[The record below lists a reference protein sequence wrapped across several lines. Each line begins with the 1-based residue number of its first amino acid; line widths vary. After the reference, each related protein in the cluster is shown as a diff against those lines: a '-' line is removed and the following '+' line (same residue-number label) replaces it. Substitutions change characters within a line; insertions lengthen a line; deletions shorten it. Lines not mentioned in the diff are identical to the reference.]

1 MQSPV
6 NQILLRFFNR
16 VNEGMVVGDSIFI
29 GDNLDIERNMLDFDV
44 SYSRPYSYPFKLT
57 FTSAILC
64 YKGSIRTTVNRHEYV
79 VGCND
84 ALIVQSGSIVEYL
97 SGSNDL
103 KMIAMAFEDKGN
115 DELFNSSTMN
125 ANSYIM
131 HRSIPVLLHLDDD
144 DMQMQRRL
152 YKEIRQFY
160 SSVAEA
166 YRSEVVKGYLFVSAA
181 SFLSRL
187 GTVGGQE
194 NVSYEGGREHEL
206 YLQFMDDLQVYGSKE
221 RMVSFYADRCC
232 VSPKYFSKMIH
243 LASGKTPIQL
253 IKERVIVEA
262 KVLLNSTDMS
272 IQQIAEALNFPN
284 DSFFCRYFKQEVRV
298 SPLKYR
304 EITKGKN

>member
-16 VNEGMVVGDSIFI
+16 VNEGMVVGESIFI
-29 GDNLDIERNMLDFDV
+29 DDNLNVEQNLLVFEV
-44 SYSRPYSYPFKLT
+44 SYSRPFSYPFKLT
-57 FTSAILC
+57 FTSAVLC
-64 YKGSIRTTVNRHEYV
+64 CKGSIKATVNRHEYV
-79 VGCND
+79 VESND
-84 ALIVQSGSIVEYL
+84 VLIVQSGSIVEFL
-97 SGSNDL
+97 SGSDDL
-103 KMIAMAFEDKGN
+103 KIIAMAFEDNGN
-115 DELFNSSTMN
+115 DELFNSSAMN

-131 HRSIPVLLHLDDD
+131 HRSVPVLMHLDDEE
-144 DMQMQRRL
+144 MQRQMRL

-160 SSVAEA
+160 SSVDVA

-181 SFLSRL
+181 SFLSKL
-187 GTVGGQE
+187 GEGGGQE
-194 NVSYEGGREHEL
+194 DVLYEGSRENEL
-206 YLQFMDDLQVYGSKE
+206 DLQFMDDLQVYGSKE

-232 VSPKYFSKMIH
+232 VSPKYFSRMIH

-284 DSFFCRYFKQEVRV
+284 DSFFCRYFKQEVKV
-298 SPLKYR
+298 SPMKYR
-304 EITKGKN
+304 EMGK

>member
-1 MQSPV
+1 MQTPV

-16 VNEGMVVGDSIFI
+16 VNEGMVVGESIFI
-29 GDNLDIERNMLDFDV
+29 DDNLDIEQNFLDFEV

-64 YKGSIRTTVNRHEYV
+64 CKGSIRTTVNRHEYV

-84 ALIVQSGSIVEYL
+84 ALIVQSGSIVEFL
-97 SGSNDL
+97 SCSDDL
-103 KMIAMAFEDKGN
+103 KIIAMAFEDNGN
-115 DELFNSSTMN
+115 DELFNSSAMN

-131 HRSIPVLLHLDDD
+131 HRSVPVLMHLNDDE
-144 DMQMQRRL
+144 MQQQIRL

-160 SSVAEA
+160 SSVDVA
-166 YRSEVVKGYLFVSAA
+166 YRSEVVKGYLFVSTA
-181 SFLSRL
+181 SFLSKL
-187 GTVGGQE
+187 GEGGCQDD
-194 NVSYEGGREHEL
+194 VLYEGSRENEL

-232 VSPKYFSKMIH
+232 VSPKYFSKMIN

-284 DSFFCRYFKQEVRV
+284 DSFFCRYFKQEVKV
-298 SPLKYR
+298 SPMKYR
-304 EITKGKN
+304 EMGK

>member
-6 NQILLRFFNR
+6 NQILLRFFYR
-16 VNEGMVVGDSIFI
+16 VNEGMVVGKSIFI

-84 ALIVQSGSIVEYL
+84 AFIVQSGSIVEFL
-97 SGSNDL
+97 SGSDDL
-103 KMIAMAFEDKGN
+103 KIIAMAFEDKGS
-115 DELFNSSTMN
+115 ESLFNSSAMN

-131 HRSIPVLLHLDDD
+131 HRSVPMLLHLEDEE
-144 DMQMQRRL
+144 MQMQKRL

-160 SSVAEA
+160 SMVDAT
-166 YRSEVVKGYLFVSAA
+166 YRSEVVKGYLYVSVA
-181 SFLSRL
+181 SFLSKL
-187 GTVGGQE
+187 GGISRQE
-194 NVSYEGGREHEL
+194 KVLYDGSREDEL
-206 YLQFMDDLQVYGSKE
+206 YLQFMDDLQVFGSRE

-284 DSFFCRYFKQEVRV
+284 DSFFCRYFKLEVKI

-304 EITKGKN
+304 EMVKGL

>member
-16 VNEGMVVGDSIFI
+16 INEGMVVGKSIFI

-57 FTSAILC
+57 FTAAILC
-64 YKGSIRTTVNRHEYV
+64 YKGSIRTTMNRHEYV

-84 ALIVQSGSIVEYL
+84 TLIVQSGSIVEFL
-97 SGSNDL
+97 SGSDDL
-103 KMIAMAFEDKGN
+103 KIIAMAFEDKGN
-115 DELFNSSTMN
+115 ESLFNSSTMN

-131 HRSIPVLLHLDDD
+131 HRSVPMLLHLEDDE
-144 DMQMQRRL
+144 MQMQKRL

-160 SSVAEA
+160 SKVDVT
-166 YRSEVVKGYLFVSAA
+166 YRSEVVKGYLYVSVAT
-181 SFLSRL
+181 FLSKL
-187 GTVGGQE
+187 GGISMQE
-194 NVSYEGGREHEL
+194 KVLYEGSRENEL
-206 YLQFMDDLQVYGSKE
+206 YLQFMDDLQMFGNKE
-221 RMVSFYADRCC
+221 RTVSFYADHCC

-272 IQQIAEALNFPN
+272 IQEIAEALNFPN
-284 DSFFCRYFKQEVRV
+284 DSFFCRYFKQEVKM
-298 SPLKYR
+298 SPMKYR
-304 EITKGKN
+304 TMASKK

>member
-16 VNEGMVVGDSIFI
+16 INEGMVVGKSIFI

-57 FTSAILC
+57 FTAAILC
-64 YKGSIRTTVNRHEYV
+64 YKGSIKTTVNRHEYV

-84 ALIVQSGSIVEYL
+84 TLVVQSGSIVEFL
-97 SGSNDL
+97 SGSDDL
-103 KMIAMAFEDKGN
+103 KIIAMAFEDKGN
-115 DELFNSSTMN
+115 ESLFNSSTMN

-131 HRSIPVLLHLDDD
+131 HRSVPMLLHLEDEE
-144 DMQMQRRL
+144 MQMQKRL

-160 SSVAEA
+160 SKVDVT
-166 YRSEVVKGYLFVSAA
+166 YRSEVVKGYLYVSVAT
-181 SFLSRL
+181 FLSKL
-187 GTVGGQE
+187 GGITMQE
-194 NVSYEGGREHEL
+194 KVLYEGSRENEL
-206 YLQFMDDLQVYGSKE
+206 YLQFMDDLQVFGSKE
-221 RMVSFYADRCC
+221 RTVSFYADRCC

-272 IQQIAEALNFPN
+272 IQEIAEALNFPN
-284 DSFFCRYFKQEVRV
+284 DSFFCRYFKQEVKM
-298 SPLKYR
+298 SPMKYR
-304 EITKGKN
+304 TMASKK

>member
-1 MQSPV
+1 MQTPV

-16 VNEGMVVGDSIFI
+16 VNEGMVVGESIFI
-29 GDNLDIERNMLDFDV
+29 DDNLDIEQNFLDFEV

-64 YKGSIRTTVNRHEYV
+64 CKGSIRTTVNRHEYV

-84 ALIVQSGSIVEYL
+84 ALIVQSGSIVEFL
-97 SGSNDL
+97 SCSDDL
-103 KMIAMAFEDKGN
+103 KIIAMAFEDNGN

-131 HRSIPVLLHLDDD
+131 HRSVPVLMHLDEAE
-144 DMQMQRRL
+144 MQQQMRL
-152 YKEIRQFY
+152 YKVIRQFY
-160 SSVAEA
+160 SSVDVA

-181 SFLSRL
+181 SFLSKL
-187 GTVGGQE
+187 GEGGGQE
-194 NVSYEGGREHEL
+194 DVLYEGSRENEL

-232 VSPKYFSKMIH
+232 VSPKYFSKMIN

-284 DSFFCRYFKQEVRV
+284 DSFFCRYFKQEVKV
-298 SPLKYR
+298 SPMKYR
-304 EITKGKN
+304 EMGK

>member
-16 VNEGMVVGDSIFI
+16 INEGMVVGKSIFI

-57 FTSAILC
+57 FTAAILC
-64 YKGSIRTTVNRHEYV
+64 YKGSIKTTVNRHEYV

-84 ALIVQSGSIVEYL
+84 TLVVQSGSIVEFL
-97 SGSNDL
+97 SGSDDL
-103 KMIAMAFEDKGN
+103 KIIAMAFEDKGN
-115 DELFNSSTMN
+115 ESLFNSSTMN

-131 HRSIPVLLHLDDD
+131 HRSVPMLLHLEDDE
-144 DMQMQRRL
+144 MQMQKRL

-160 SSVAEA
+160 SKVDVT
-166 YRSEVVKGYLFVSAA
+166 YRSEVVKGYLYVSVAT
-181 SFLSRL
+181 FLSKL
-187 GTVGGQE
+187 GGITMQE
-194 NVSYEGGREHEL
+194 KVLYEGSRENEL
-206 YLQFMDDLQVYGSKE
+206 YLQFMDDLQVFGSKE
-221 RMVSFYADRCC
+221 RTVSFYADRCC

-272 IQQIAEALNFPN
+272 IQEIAEALNFPN
-284 DSFFCRYFKQEVRV
+284 DSFFCRYFKQEVKM
-298 SPLKYR
+298 SPMKYR
-304 EITKGKN
+304 TMASKK

>member
-1 MQSPV
+1 MQTPV

-16 VNEGMVVGDSIFI
+16 VNEGMVVGESIFI
-29 GDNLDIERNMLDFDV
+29 DDNLDIEQNFLDFEV

-64 YKGSIRTTVNRHEYV
+64 CKGSIRTTVNRHEYV

-84 ALIVQSGSIVEYL
+84 ALIVQSGSIVEFL
-97 SGSNDL
+97 SCSDDL
-103 KMIAMAFEDKGN
+103 KIIAMAFEDNGN

-131 HRSIPVLLHLDDD
+131 HRSVPVLMHLDEAE
-144 DMQMQRRL
+144 MQQQIRL

-160 SSVAEA
+160 SSVDVA
-166 YRSEVVKGYLFVSAA
+166 YRSEVVKGYLFVSTA
-181 SFLSRL
+181 SFLSKL
-187 GTVGGQE
+187 GEGGGQDD
-194 NVSYEGGREHEL
+194 VLYEGSRENEL

-284 DSFFCRYFKQEVRV
+284 DSFFCRYFKQEVKV
-298 SPLKYR
+298 SPMKYR
-304 EITKGKN
+304 EMGK

>member
-1 MQSPV
+1 MQTPV

-16 VNEGMVVGDSIFI
+16 VNEGMVVGESIFI
-29 GDNLDIERNMLDFDV
+29 DDNLDIEQNFLDFEV

-57 FTSAILC
+57 FTSSVLC

-79 VGCND
+79 VGSND
-84 ALIVQSGSIVEYL
+84 VLIVQSGSIVEFL
-97 SGSNDL
+97 SGSDDL
-103 KMIAMAFEDKGN
+103 KIIAMAFEDNGN
-115 DELFNSSTMN
+115 DELFNSSAMN

-131 HRSIPVLLHLDDD
+131 HRSVPVLMHLDDEE
-144 DMQMQRRL
+144 MQRQMRL

-160 SSVAEA
+160 SSVDVA

-181 SFLSRL
+181 SFLSKL
-187 GTVGGQE
+187 GEGGGQE
-194 NVSYEGGREHEL
+194 DVLYEGSRENEL

-232 VSPKYFSKMIH
+232 VSPKYFSKMIN

-284 DSFFCRYFKQEVRV
+284 DSFFCRYFKQEVKV
-298 SPLKYR
+298 SPMKYR
-304 EITKGKN
+304 EMGK

>member
-16 VNEGMVVGDSIFI
+16 INEGMVVGKSIFI

-57 FTSAILC
+57 FTAAILC

-84 ALIVQSGSIVEYL
+84 TLVVQSGSIVEFL
-97 SGSNDL
+97 SGSDDL
-103 KMIAMAFEDKGN
+103 KIIAMAFEDKGN
-115 DELFNSSTMN
+115 ESLFNSSTMN

-131 HRSIPVLLHLDDD
+131 HRSVPMLLHLEDDE
-144 DMQMQRRL
+144 MQMQKRL

-160 SSVAEA
+160 SKVDVT
-166 YRSEVVKGYLFVSAA
+166 YRSEVVKGYLYVSVAT
-181 SFLSRL
+181 FLSKL
-187 GTVGGQE
+187 GGITMQE
-194 NVSYEGGREHEL
+194 KVLYEGSRENEL
-206 YLQFMDDLQVYGSKE
+206 YLQFMDDLQVFGSKE
-221 RMVSFYADRCC
+221 RTVSFYADHCC

-272 IQQIAEALNFPN
+272 IQEIAEALNFPN
-284 DSFFCRYFKQEVRV
+284 DSFFCRYFKQEVKM
-298 SPLKYR
+298 SPMKYR
-304 EITKGKN
+304 TMASKK

>member
-1 MQSPV
+1 MQTPV

-16 VNEGMVVGDSIFI
+16 VNEGMVVGESIFI
-29 GDNLDIERNMLDFDV
+29 DDNLDIEQNFLDFEV

-64 YKGSIRTTVNRHEYV
+64 CKGSIRTTVNRHEYV

-84 ALIVQSGSIVEYL
+84 ALIVQSGSIVEFL
-97 SGSNDL
+97 SGSDDL
-103 KMIAMAFEDKGN
+103 KIIAMAFEDNGN
-115 DELFNSSTMN
+115 DEWFNSSAMN

-131 HRSIPVLLHLDDD
+131 HRSVPVLMHLDDEE
-144 DMQMQRRL
+144 MQRQMRL

-160 SSVAEA
+160 SSVDVA

-181 SFLSRL
+181 SFLSKL
-187 GTVGGQE
+187 GEGGGQE
-194 NVSYEGGREHEL
+194 DVLYEGSRENEL

-232 VSPKYFSKMIH
+232 VSPKYFSKMIN

-284 DSFFCRYFKQEVRV
+284 DSFFCRYFKQEVKM

-304 EITKGKN
+304 EMGK

>member
-6 NQILLRFFNR
+6 NQILLGFFNR
-16 VNEGMVVGDSIFI
+16 INEGMVVGKSIFI

-57 FTSAILC
+57 FTAAILC

-84 ALIVQSGSIVEYL
+84 TLIVQSGSIVEFL
-97 SGSNDL
+97 SGSDDL
-103 KMIAMAFEDKGN
+103 KIIAMAFEDKGN
-115 DELFNSSTMN
+115 ESLFNSSTMN

-131 HRSIPVLLHLDDD
+131 HRSVPMLLHLEDDE
-144 DMQMQRRL
+144 MQMQKRL

-160 SSVAEA
+160 SKVDVT
-166 YRSEVVKGYLFVSAA
+166 YRSEVVKGYLYVSVAT
-181 SFLSRL
+181 FLSKL
-187 GTVGGQE
+187 GGITMQE
-194 NVSYEGGREHEL
+194 KVLYEGSRENEL
-206 YLQFMDDLQVYGSKE
+206 YLQFMDDLQMFGNKE
-221 RMVSFYADRCC
+221 RTVSFYADHCC

-272 IQQIAEALNFPN
+272 IQEIAEALNFPN
-284 DSFFCRYFKQEVRV
+284 DSFFCRYFKQEVKM
-298 SPLKYR
+298 SPMKYR
-304 EITKGKN
+304 TIASKK

>member
-16 VNEGMVVGDSIFI
+16 INEGMVVGKSIFI

-57 FTSAILC
+57 FTAAILC

-84 ALIVQSGSIVEYL
+84 TLIVQSGSIVEFL
-97 SGSNDL
+97 SGSDDL
-103 KMIAMAFEDKGN
+103 KIIAMAFEDKGN
-115 DELFNSSTMN
+115 ESLFNSSTMN

-131 HRSIPVLLHLDDD
+131 HRSVPMLLHLEDDE
-144 DMQMQRRL
+144 MQMQKRL

-160 SSVAEA
+160 SKVDVT
-166 YRSEVVKGYLFVSAA
+166 YRSEVVKGYLYVSVAT
-181 SFLSRL
+181 FLSKL
-187 GTVGGQE
+187 GGISMQE
-194 NVSYEGGREHEL
+194 KVLYEGSRENEL
-206 YLQFMDDLQVYGSKE
+206 YLQFMDDLQMFGNKE
-221 RMVSFYADRCC
+221 RTVSFYADRCC

-272 IQQIAEALNFPN
+272 IQEIAEALNFPN
-284 DSFFCRYFKQEVRV
+284 DSFFCRYFKQEVKM
-298 SPLKYR
+298 SPMKYR
-304 EITKGKN
+304 TMASKK

>member
-1 MQSPV
+1 MQLPV
-6 NQILLRFFNR
+6 NPILLRFFNR
-16 VNEGMVVGDSIFI
+16 INEGMVVGKSIFI

-57 FTSAILC
+57 FTAAILC

-84 ALIVQSGSIVEYL
+84 TLIVQSGSIVESL
-97 SGSNDL
+97 SGSDDL
-103 KMIAMAFEDKGN
+103 KIIAMAFEDKGN
-115 DELFNSSTMN
+115 ESLFNSSTMN

-131 HRSIPVLLHLDDD
+131 HRSVPMLLHLEDDE
-144 DMQMQRRL
+144 MQMQKRL

-160 SSVAEA
+160 SKVDVT
-166 YRSEVVKGYLFVSAA
+166 YRSEVVKGYLYVSVAT
-181 SFLSRL
+181 FLSKL
-187 GTVGGQE
+187 GGISMQE
-194 NVSYEGGREHEL
+194 KVLYEGSRENEL
-206 YLQFMDDLQVYGSKE
+206 YLQFMDDLQVFGSKE
-221 RMVSFYADRCC
+221 RTVSFYADRCC

-272 IQQIAEALNFPN
+272 IQEIAEALNFPN
-284 DSFFCRYFKQEVRV
+284 DSFFCRYFKQEVKM
-298 SPLKYR
+298 SPMKYR
-304 EITKGKN
+304 TMASKK

>member
-1 MQSPV
+1 MQTPV

-16 VNEGMVVGDSIFI
+16 VNEGMVVGESIFI
-29 GDNLDIERNMLDFDV
+29 DDNLDIEQNFLDFEV

-64 YKGSIRTTVNRHEYV
+64 CKGSIRTTVNRHEYV

-84 ALIVQSGSIVEYL
+84 ALIVQSGSIVEFL
-97 SGSNDL
+97 SCSDDL
-103 KMIAMAFEDKGN
+103 KIIAMAFEDNGN

-131 HRSIPVLLHLDDD
+131 HRSVPVLMHLNDDE
-144 DMQMQRRL
+144 MHQQIRL

-160 SSVAEA
+160 SSVDVA

-181 SFLSRL
+181 SFLSKL
-187 GTVGGQE
+187 GEGGGQDD
-194 NVSYEGGREHEL
+194 VLYEGSRENEL

-284 DSFFCRYFKQEVRV
+284 DSFFCRYFKQEVKV
-298 SPLKYR
+298 SPMKYR
-304 EITKGKN
+304 EMGK

>member
-1 MQSPV
+1 MQTPV

-16 VNEGMVVGDSIFI
+16 VNEGMVVGESIFI
-29 GDNLDIERNMLDFDV
+29 DDNLDIEQNFLDFEV

-64 YKGSIRTTVNRHEYV
+64 CKGSIRTTVNRHEYV
-79 VGCND
+79 VGSND
-84 ALIVQSGSIVEYL
+84 ALIVQSGSIVEFL
-97 SGSNDL
+97 SCSDDL
-103 KMIAMAFEDKGN
+103 KIIAMAFEDNGN

-131 HRSIPVLLHLDDD
+131 HRSVPVLMHLDETE
-144 DMQMQRRL
+144 MQQQIRL

-160 SSVAEA
+160 SSVDVA

-181 SFLSRL
+181 SFLSKL
-187 GTVGGQE
+187 GEGGGQE
-194 NVSYEGGREHEL
+194 DVLYEGSRENEL

-232 VSPKYFSKMIH
+232 VSPKYFSKMIN

-284 DSFFCRYFKQEVRV
+284 DSFFCRYFKQEVKV
-298 SPLKYR
+298 SPMKYR
-304 EITKGKN
+304 EMGK

>member
-16 VNEGMVVGDSIFI
+16 INEGMVVGKSIFI

-57 FTSAILC
+57 FTAAILC

-84 ALIVQSGSIVEYL
+84 TLIVQSGSIVESL
-97 SGSNDL
+97 SGSDDL
-103 KMIAMAFEDKGN
+103 KIIAMAFEDKGN
-115 DELFNSSTMN
+115 ESLFNSSTMN

-131 HRSIPVLLHLDDD
+131 HRSVPMLLHLEDDE
-144 DMQMQRRL
+144 MQMQKRL

-160 SSVAEA
+160 SKVDVT
-166 YRSEVVKGYLFVSAA
+166 YRSEVVKGYLYVSVAT
-181 SFLSRL
+181 FLSKL
-187 GTVGGQE
+187 GGITMQE
-194 NVSYEGGREHEL
+194 KVLYEGSRENEL
-206 YLQFMDDLQVYGSKE
+206 YLQFMDDLQVFGSKE
-221 RMVSFYADRCC
+221 RTVSFYADRCC

-272 IQQIAEALNFPN
+272 IQEIAEALNFPN
-284 DSFFCRYFKQEVRV
+284 DSFFCRYFKQEVKM
-298 SPLKYR
+298 SPMKYR
-304 EITKGKN
+304 TMASKK

>member
-16 VNEGMVVGDSIFI
+16 INEGMVVGKSIFI

-57 FTSAILC
+57 FTAAILC

-84 ALIVQSGSIVEYL
+84 TLIVQSGSIVEFL
-97 SGSNDL
+97 SGSDDL
-103 KMIAMAFEDKGN
+103 KIIAMAFEDKGN
-115 DELFNSSTMN
+115 ESLFNSSTMN

-131 HRSIPVLLHLDDD
+131 HRSVPMLLHLEDDE
-144 DMQMQRRL
+144 MQMQKRL

-160 SSVAEA
+160 SKVDVT
-166 YRSEVVKGYLFVSAA
+166 YRSEVVKGYLYVSVAT
-181 SFLSRL
+181 FLSKL
-187 GTVGGQE
+187 GGITMQE
-194 NVSYEGGREHEL
+194 KVLYEGSRENEL
-206 YLQFMDDLQVYGSKE
+206 YLQFMDDLQMFGNKE
-221 RMVSFYADRCC
+221 RTVSFYADRCC

-272 IQQIAEALNFPN
+272 IQEIAEALNFPN
-284 DSFFCRYFKQEVRV
+284 DSFFCRYFKQEVKM
-298 SPLKYR
+298 SPMKYR
-304 EITKGKN
+304 TMASKK

>member
-1 MQSPV
+1 MQTPV

-16 VNEGMVVGDSIFI
+16 VNEGMVVGESIFI
-29 GDNLDIERNMLDFDV
+29 DDNLDIEQNFLDFEV

-64 YKGSIRTTVNRHEYV
+64 CKGSIRTTVNRHEYV

-84 ALIVQSGSIVEYL
+84 ALIVPSGSIVEFL
-97 SGSNDL
+97 SCSDDL
-103 KMIAMAFEDKGN
+103 KIIAMAFEDNGN

-131 HRSIPVLLHLDDD
+131 HRSVPVLMHLDEAE
-144 DMQMQRRL
+144 MQQQIRL

-160 SSVAEA
+160 SSVDVA

-181 SFLSRL
+181 SFLSKL
-187 GTVGGQE
+187 GEGGGQDD
-194 NVSYEGGREHEL
+194 VLYEGSRENEL

-232 VSPKYFSKMIH
+232 VSPKYFSKMIN

-272 IQQIAEALNFPN
+272 IQQIAEALNFSN
-284 DSFFCRYFKQEVRV
+284 DSFFCRYFKQEVKM

-304 EITKGKN
+304 EMGK

>member
-1 MQSPV
+1 MQTPV

-16 VNEGMVVGDSIFI
+16 VNEGMVVGESIFI
-29 GDNLDIERNMLDFDV
+29 DDNLDIEQNFLDFEV

-64 YKGSIRTTVNRHEYV
+64 CKGSIRTTVNRHEYV

-84 ALIVQSGSIVEYL
+84 ALIVQSGSIVEFL
-97 SGSNDL
+97 SCSDDL
-103 KMIAMAFEDKGN
+103 KIIAMAFEDNGN
-115 DELFNSSTMN
+115 DELFNSSAMN

-131 HRSIPVLLHLDDD
+131 HRSVPVLMHLNDDE
-144 DMQMQRRL
+144 MHQQIRL

-160 SSVAEA
+160 SSVDVA
-166 YRSEVVKGYLFVSAA
+166 YRSEVVKGYLFVSTA
-181 SFLSRL
+181 SFLSKL
-187 GTVGGQE
+187 GEGGGQE
-194 NVSYEGGREHEL
+194 DVLYEGSRENEL

-284 DSFFCRYFKQEVRV
+284 DSFFCRYFKQEVKV
-298 SPLKYR
+298 SPMKYR
-304 EITKGKN
+304 EMGK

>member
-1 MQSPV
+1 MQTPV

-16 VNEGMVVGDSIFI
+16 VNEGMVVGESIFI
-29 GDNLDIERNMLDFDV
+29 DDNLDIEQNFLDFEV

-64 YKGSIRTTVNRHEYV
+64 CKGSIRTTVNRHEYV
-79 VGCND
+79 VGSND
-84 ALIVQSGSIVEYL
+84 ALIVQSGSIVEFL
-97 SGSNDL
+97 SCSDDL
-103 KMIAMAFEDKGN
+103 KIIAMAFEDNGN

-131 HRSIPVLLHLDDD
+131 HRSVPVLMHLDEAE
-144 DMQMQRRL
+144 MQQQKRL

-160 SSVAEA
+160 SSVDVA

-181 SFLSRL
+181 SFLSKL
-187 GTVGGQE
+187 GEGGGQDD
-194 NVSYEGGREHEL
+194 VLYEGSRENEL

-232 VSPKYFSKMIH
+232 VSPKYFSKMIN

-284 DSFFCRYFKQEVRV
+284 DSFFCRYFKQEVKV
-298 SPLKYR
+298 SPMKYR
-304 EITKGKN
+304 EMGK

>member
-16 VNEGMVVGDSIFI
+16 VNEGMVVGESIFI
-29 GDNLDIERNMLDFDV
+29 DDNLDIEQNFLDFEV

-64 YKGSIRTTVNRHEYV
+64 CKGSIRTTVNRHEYV
-79 VGCND
+79 VGSND
-84 ALIVQSGSIVEYL
+84 ALIVQSGSIVEFL
-97 SGSNDL
+97 SCSDDL
-103 KMIAMAFEDKGN
+103 KIIAMAFEDNGN

-131 HRSIPVLLHLDDD
+131 HRSVPVLMHLDEAE
-144 DMQMQRRL
+144 MQQQKRL

-160 SSVAEA
+160 SSVDVA

-181 SFLSRL
+181 SFLSKL
-187 GTVGGQE
+187 GEGGGQE
-194 NVSYEGGREHEL
+194 DVLYEGSRENEL

-232 VSPKYFSKMIH
+232 VSPKYFSRMIH

-284 DSFFCRYFKQEVRV
+284 DSFFCRYFKQEVKV
-298 SPLKYR
+298 SPMKYR
-304 EITKGKN
+304 EMGK

>member
-1 MQSPV
+1 MQTPV

-16 VNEGMVVGDSIFI
+16 VNDGMVVGESIFI
-29 GDNLDIERNMLDFDV
+29 DDNLDFDHNMLDFEV
-44 SYSRPYSYPFKLT
+44 SYSRPFFYPFKLT
-57 FTSAILC
+57 FTSAVLC
-64 YKGSIRTTVNRHEYV
+64 CKGSIRAIVNRHEYV

-84 ALIVQSGSIVEYL
+84 ALIVKSGSIVEFL
-97 SGSNDL
+97 SGSDDL
-103 KMIAMAFEDKGN
+103 KIIAMAFEDKGN
-115 DELFNSSTMN
+115 DELFNASTMN

-131 HRSIPVLLHLDDD
+131 HRSVPVLMHLDDD
-144 DMQMQRRL
+144 EMQRQKRL

-160 SSVAEA
+160 SSVDVA
-166 YRSEVVKGYLFVSAA
+166 YRDEVVKGYLFVSAA
-181 SFLSRL
+181 SFLSKL
-187 GTVGGQE
+187 GEGRQGK
-194 NVSYEGGREHEL
+194 VSYEGGRENEL
-206 YLQFMDDLQVYGSKE
+206 YLQFMDDLQVYGNKE

-284 DSFFCRYFKQEVRV
+284 DSFFCRYFKQEVRM
-298 SPLKYR
+298 SPMRYR
-304 EITKGKN
+304 EGEKG

>member
-16 VNEGMVVGDSIFI
+16 INEGMVVGKSIFI

-57 FTSAILC
+57 FTAAILC

-84 ALIVQSGSIVEYL
+84 TLIVQSGSIVEFL
-97 SGSNDL
+97 SGSDDL
-103 KMIAMAFEDKGN
+103 KIIAMAFEDKGN
-115 DELFNSSTMN
+115 ESLFNSSTMN

-131 HRSIPVLLHLDDD
+131 HRSVPMLLHLEDDE
-144 DMQMQRRL
+144 MQMQKRL

-160 SSVAEA
+160 SKVDVT
-166 YRSEVVKGYLFVSAA
+166 YRSEVVKGYLYVSVAT
-181 SFLSRL
+181 FLSKL
-187 GTVGGQE
+187 GGINMQE
-194 NVSYEGGREHEL
+194 KVLYEDSRENEL
-206 YLQFMDDLQVYGSKE
+206 YLQFMDDLQVFGSKE
-221 RMVSFYADRCC
+221 RTVSFYADRCC

-272 IQQIAEALNFPN
+272 IQEIAEALNFPN
-284 DSFFCRYFKQEVRV
+284 DSFFCRYFKQEVKM
-298 SPLKYR
+298 SPMKYR
-304 EITKGKN
+304 TMACKK